1 LFGVTIA
8 IGRVFTPGRI
18 VGHSLSRI
26 AAGGRSNQ
34 STKSVS
40 SYANLSHDHAQLI
53 AIADELGN
61 PGRIE
66 RGVAIFKKQSTLK
79 GDCVAQGIVFNRL
92 DRLVRQNRKTIG
104 ARVLGQTGK
113 RFITVSAGRRISEL
127 IQAL

>member
-1 LFGVTIA
+1 LGQSTTV
-8 IGRVFTPGRI
+8 
-18 VGHSLSRI
+18 LKQLL
-26 AAGGRSNQ
+26 NQ
-34 STKSVS
+34 STEAVG

-61 PGRIE
+61 PGRFM
-66 RGVAIFKKQSTLK
+66 RGVAIFEKQSTFK

-92 DRLVRQNRKTIG
+92 DRLVRQDGKTIG

-113 RFITVSAGRRISEL
+113 PFITVSAGWGILEL